1 MNENIS
7 GGKPIRH
14 FTLIEL
20 LVDTFISSMLFF
32 KRGDQWE
39 PQNTPLF
46 LKEKGGAGE
55 RGNLFSREK
64 KFFPSPIKPF
74 TLIELLVVIAII
86 AILAA
91 ILLPALQNSR
101 ERGRM
106 SGCISNLK
114 NMSQALFRYADD
126 HNENGP
132 YESGDQGY
140 TPTVFSA
147 PVVSGYLIQD
157 KVRRPGHIYQH
168 LLCPSA
174 KYTETNTSYLAGA
187 WSAGGNRLITSYAN
201 AFGYGKRSDDPTW
214 FKWFYE
220 AGVSGS
226 IHEAGVQRQIPS
238 LRMFNRKLT
247 YETRAEYQTG
257 SPAKHP
263 MVGDADT
270 NREYPTRM
278 TVYGYS
284 SGPRHHK
291 SGNNNIFLDG
301 HYEFSKYGTFN
312 NIFSCNSSRGQLRWT
327 SN

>member
-1 MNENIS
+1 MNKNIS
-7 GGKPIRH
+7 NRKMMPR
-14 FTLIEL
+14 FTLVGFLENTA
-20 LVDTFISSMLFF
+20 VSSLCFF
-32 KRGDQWE
+32 KRCDQRE
-39 PQNTPLF
+39 QQNTSLF
-46 LKEKGGAGE
+46 LKKGEGK
-55 RGNLFSREK
+55 NLFPSET
-64 KFFPSPIKPF
+64 KFFPSHVKPF
-74 TLIELLVVIAII
+74 TLIELLVVIAMI

-91 ILLPALQNSR
+91 ILLPALQSAR
-101 ERGRM
+101 ERGKM

-126 HNENGP
+126 FNENGP
-132 YESGDQGY
+132 SDSGDQGY

-147 PVVSGYLIQD
+147 PVVAGYLMQD
-157 KVRRPGHIYQH
+157 KVRRPGHIYLH

-187 WSAGGNRLITSYAN
+187 WSSGGNRLITSYAN
-201 AFGYGKRSDDPTW
+201 AFGYGKRDNGSTW

-220 AGVSGS
+220 SGVSES
-226 IHEAGVQRQIPS
+226 IHDAGVQRQLPS

-247 YETRAEYQTG
+247 YETRAVYQTG

-270 NREYPTRM
+270 NNDYPARM

-291 SGNNNIFLDG
+291 TGNNNIFLDG

-312 NIFSCNSSRGQLRWT
+312 NIFCYNSSRGQLRWT